1 MIRLRVLPFR
11 CRHDGY
17 TIRKGAWPDQEEER
31 KRSAETSQEYGS
43 ETTKSRLGFTL
54 MLFVIR
60 AQSHSF
66 YNILHEQKEHSP
78 KTCQISTV

>member
-1 MIRLRVLPFR
+1 MTIRLRVLSFG

-17 TIRKGAWPDQEEER
+17 TFREGTGADQEEER
-31 KRSAETSQEYGS
+31 ERSAETSQEYGS
-43 ETTKSRLGFTL
+43 KTAQSRLGFAL

-66 YNILHEQKEHSP
+66 YNILHEQKKQSS
-78 KTCQISTV
+78 KAV